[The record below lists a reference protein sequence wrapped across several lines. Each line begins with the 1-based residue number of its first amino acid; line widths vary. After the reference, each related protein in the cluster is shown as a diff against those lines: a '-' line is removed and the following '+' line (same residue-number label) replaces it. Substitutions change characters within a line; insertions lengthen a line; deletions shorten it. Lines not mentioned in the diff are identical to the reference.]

1 MLASPYP
8 PSSRPEKAALSFD
21 MRDCSQEHFMHA
33 DRDRFPSR
41 HQTAFGML
49 RNPLIAPAVSAS
61 PMSHETRLRRPASTS
76 VQELKA
82 RLAAFENRPGSKAK
96 AALSFGINAIDSA
109 LPGGGLARA
118 ALHEIAGAAN
128 DGAAVGFAAAL
139 LARLAADGPV
149 LWIARRPDLSAAGLA
164 ALGLEPARL
173 LLVHAARR
181 NDALWAFEEALR
193 NPALAA
199 VVGEIDAVDLTQS
212 RRLQLAAEAG
222 GTTAL
227 LLRPAGEIKTGE
239 VVAASAARTRW
250 QVAAEPAK
258 GSGELRW
265 RVTLARAQGGKPAA
279 WSLACQRHTWNLAD
293 ELADEDVAPSAAR
306 DRPAL
311 SAGRTLRSVV

>member
-1 MLASPYP
+1 MLSSPYP
-8 PSSRPEKAALSFD
+8 PSFHPEKAALAFD

-33 DRDRFPSR
+33 NRDRFPSR
-41 HQTAFGML
+41 QQTTFGML
-49 RNPLIAPAVSAS
+49 RNPLIGKSA
-61 PMSHETRLRRPASTS
+61 MLHEPRFRRPASTS

-82 RLAAFENRPGSKAK
+82 RLAAFETRPGHKAK
-96 AALSFGINAIDSA
+96 AALSFGISAIDSA

-118 ALHEIAGAAN
+118 ALHEIVGAGN
-128 DGAAVGFAAAL
+128 DGASAGFAAAL

-227 LLRPAGEIKTGE
+227 LLRPADEITT
-239 VVAASAARTRW
+239 ASAARTRW

-265 RVTLARAQGGKPAA
+265 RVALARTQGGKPAA

-293 ELADEDVAPSAAR
+293 EDVVPAAAG
-306 DRPAL
+306 DLPAL
-311 SAGRTLRSVV
+311 SAGRALRSVV

>member
-1 MLASPYP
+1 MFASPYP

-33 DRDRFPSR
+33 NRDRFPSR
-41 HQTAFGML
+41 QQTTFGML
-49 RNPLIAPAVSAS
+49 RNPLIAKS
-61 PMSHETRLRRPASTS
+61 PMPHEPRLRRPASTS

-82 RLAAFENRPGSKAK
+82 RLAAFETRPGSKAK
-96 AALSFGINAIDSA
+96 AALPFGIAAIDSA

-118 ALHEIAGAAN
+118 ALHEIVGAAN
-128 DGAAVGFAAAL
+128 DGAAAGFAAAL

-199 VVGEIDAVDLTQS
+199 VAGEIDAVDLTQS

-227 LLRPAGEIKTGE
+227 LLRPADEIAT
-239 VVAASAARTRW
+239 ASAARTRW

-258 GSGELRW
+258 GSGDLRW
-265 RVTLARAQGGKPAA
+265 RVALARAQGGKPAA

-293 ELADEDVAPSAAR
+293 EDVAPSVAG

-311 SAGRTLRSVV
+311 SAGRALRSVV

>member
-8 PSSRPEKAALSFD
+8 PSSRPERPVLSFD
-21 MRDCSQEHFMHA
+21 MRDCSQEHFMHEN
-33 DRDRFPSR
+33 RDRFPSR
-41 HQTAFGML
+41 HQTTFGML
-49 RNPLIAPAVSAS
+49 RNPLIAPAVILPAK
-61 PMSHETRLRRPASTS
+61 PHEPRLRRPASTS

-82 RLAAFENRPGSKAK
+82 RLAAFETRPGSKAK
-96 AALSFGINAIDSA
+96 AALSFGIGAIDSA
-109 LPGGGLARA
+109 LPGGGLARG
-118 ALHEIAGAAN
+118 ALHEIVGAAN
-128 DGAAVGFAAAL
+128 DGAAAGFTAAL

-199 VVGEIDAVDLTQS
+199 VAGEIDAVDLTQS
-212 RRLQLAAEAG
+212 RRLQLAAETG

-227 LLRPAGEIKTGE
+227 LLRPAGEIGMGE
-239 VVAASAARTRW
+239 IGTASAARTRW

-258 GSGELRW
+258 GASELRW
-265 RVTLARAQGGKPAA
+265 RVTLARAQGGKSAA
-279 WSLACQRHTWNLAD
+279 WSLACQRHSWNI
-293 ELADEDVAPSAAR
+293 ADEDVAPSAAG

>member
-1 MLASPYP
+1 MFASPYP
-8 PSSRPEKAALSFD
+8 PSSRPEKAALSFG

-33 DRDRFPSR
+33 NRDRFPSR
-41 HQTAFGML
+41 HQTTFGML
-49 RNPLIAPAVSAS
+49 RNPLIAPAVIVPAM
-61 PMSHETRLRRPASTS
+61 PHEPRLRRPASTS

-82 RLAAFENRPGSKAK
+82 RLAAFETRPGSKAK
-96 AALSFGINAIDSA
+96 AALPFDIDAIDSA

-118 ALHEIAGAAN
+118 ALHEIVGAAN
-128 DGAAVGFAAAL
+128 DGAAAGFTAAL

-199 VVGEIDAVDLTQS
+199 VAGEIDAVDLTQS
-212 RRLQLAAEAG
+212 RRLQLAAETG
-222 GTTAL
+222 STTAL
-227 LLRPAGEIKTGE
+227 LLRPADEIAT
-239 VVAASAARTRW
+239 ASAARTRW
-250 QVAAEPAK
+250 QIAAEPAK
-258 GSGELRW
+258 GSNELRW
-265 RVTLARAQGGKPAA
+265 RVALARAQGGKPAA
-279 WSLACQRHTWNLAD
+279 WSLACQRHIWK
-293 ELADEDVAPSAAR
+293 LADEDAAPSAAG

-311 SAGRTLRSVV
+311 SAGRALRSFV